1 MRVYFDTESI
11 GFYGPT
17 IMIQYCID
25 RGEPVIHNCWEETVD
40 RTLSLIEFL
49 IDADELIGF
58 NLSHDAYHLSR
69 TYDVLSMLP
78 RLGKPNPLDYRD
90 CEVQTEA
97 HERFCLKPKSCLDL
111 MVHGRKGV
119 FQNTLNQKDIV
130 IRKVPKVLAVQ
141 LVAELTNAVKV
152 PDIYFSKSKIGYH
165 WLISNL
171 DIDGNEV
178 GKITKENIDSIDPN
192 FVNVKLKFA
201 PSASLK
207 MIMAKVLGHDVTT
220 LDDLPELGKVDESA
234 YNINKGDWVRVFN
247 EHTFMWKNDKRR
259 IKYALND
266 PIYTREL
273 DDYFGNPP
281 CGDDDSE
288 LAFAIGNFHWR
299 GFSVDLQKA
308 AELERVAE
316 QTFKS
321 VEINVNAPKQV
332 KEWLLEVCNPFERI
346 AVPDT
351 QGDTLNNLVTPEWK
365 EQNPIL
371 YDRVEKVL
379 AARRAAKEIDLL
391 GKLKEAKKLYVTF
404 KVIGTKSNRMAGGS
418 ESYISSHGSINPQ
431 GIKKGNAIRDV
442 FTFVW
447 PGYSLCGG
455 DFSGHEVVIA
465 EADWG
470 DENLRTYLLTGN
482 KFHGLF
488 GSVVYGKNYEEIVST
503 SDKGMNEPDG
513 FYQRSKRAVFG
524 WFYGAFK
531 EKLAKVLW
539 LEVEEVEK
547 GLEILEERFPGIR
560 KAREIIYNDF
570 AALRQPNG
578 IGSKIEWVE
587 PKDYVESFLGFRRYF
602 SMEYSVIRAL
612 FEMANN
618 PSSIMKALGKEIKV
632 MRRDRFQT
640 GAGAVSS
647 ALYGA
652 AFNLQSAIM
661 RTAANHR
668 IQSPG
673 GQINKHV
680 QAQIYKLQPTGIGD
694 LIVAPLN
701 FHDELMC
708 PTMKGYEEKVKEIV
722 DRTVESFRPQV
733 PLIEMEW
740 KSCLKSWKDK

>member
-17 IMIQYCID
+17 VLIQYCID
-25 RGEPVIHNCWEETVD
+25 RGEPKIHNCWEETVD
-40 RTLSLIEFL
+40 KTLSLIEFL
-49 IDADELIGF
+49 IDADELVGF
-58 NLSHDAYHLSR
+58 NLSHDAFHLAR
-69 TYDVLSMLP
+69 TYGVLSMLP
-78 RLGKPNPLDYRD
+78 KFDKPDMLDYRD
-90 CEVQTEA
+90 CEQETEA

-111 MVHGRKGV
+111 MVHGRKGE
-119 FQNTLNQKDIV
+119 FQNTLNQKDII
-130 IRKVPKVLAVQ
+130 IRRVPKALAVQ
-141 LVAELTNAVKV
+141 LVAELTVNVKV

-165 WLISNL
+165 WIITNL
-171 DIDGNEV
+171 DIEGNEV
-178 GKITKENIDSIDPN
+178 ASVTKENIDLIDPN

-220 LDDLPELGKVDESA
+220 LDDLPQLGKVDESA
-234 YNINKGDWVRVFN
+234 YNPVKGGWTRVFR
-247 EHTFMWKNDKRR
+247 EHTYMWRFDTKR

-266 PIYTREL
+266 PVYTREL

-281 CGDDDSE
+281 SGDDDSE

-299 GFSVDLQKA
+299 GFTVDLEKA
-308 AELERVAE
+308 KALQEVAKE
-316 QTFKS
+316 TFNS
-321 VEINVNAPKQV
+321 VSINVNAPKQV
-332 KEWLLEVCNPFERI
+332 RQYLLDVCNPFEKI
-346 AVPDT
+346 AVPNT
-351 QGDTLNNLVTPEWK
+351 QGDTLNNLITPEWK
-365 EQNPIL
+365 EQNSEL
-371 YDRVEKVL
+371 YSRVEKVL
-379 AARRAAKEIDLL
+379 AARRAFKEMDLL

-404 KVIGTKSNRMAGGS
+404 KIIGTKSNRMAGGS
-418 ESYISSHGSINPQ
+418 ESYITNRGSINPQ
-431 GIKKGNAIRDV
+431 GVKKGNAIRDV

-447 PGYSLCGG
+447 PGYVLCGG
-455 DFSGHEVVIA
+455 DFSGHEVAIA

-470 DENLRTYLLTGN
+470 DEHLREFLLTGK

-488 GSVVYGKNYEEIVST
+488 GSVMYNKSYDEIVAT
-503 SDKGMNEPDG
+503 SEIGGNEPNG
-513 FYQRSKRAVFG
+513 YYQRSKRAVFG

-547 GLEILEERFPGIR
+547 GLLVLEDRFPGIR
-560 KAREIIYNDF
+560 DAREKIYEDF

-578 IGSKIEWVE
+578 IGTKVEWVE
-587 PKDYVESFLGFRRYF
+587 PKDYIESFLGFRRYF
-602 SMEYSVIRAL
+602 TMEYRVIRAL
-612 FEMANN
+612 FEMANK
-618 PSSIMKALGKEIKV
+618 PSDVMKALGKEIKV

-640 GAGAVSS
+640 GSGAVNS

-652 AFNLQSAIM
+652 AFNLQSAVM

-673 GQINKHV
+673 GQINKYV
-680 QAQIYKLQPTGIGD
+680 QARVWDIQPRGIHD
-694 LIVAPLN
+694 LIIAPLN

-708 PTMKGYEEKVKEIV
+708 PVMKGYEG
-722 DRTVESFRPQV
+722 RVEEVVNSAVEHFKSRV
-733 PLIEMEW
+733 PLIKLEW